1 MTDSKAMPEIEFWFE
16 FGSVYSY
23 LSVMRIENEAKKHG
37 VKIAWKP
44 FLLGAVF
51 QSLGFEGSPLVA
63 QKESAPTCSRTSR
76 VYAVSMDCAGWSPA
90 HFRDLGYFRFE

>member
-23 LSVMRIENEAKKHG
+23 LSVMRIENEAQKHG

-63 QKESAPTCSRTSR
+63 QKEKRAYVLKDVPR
-76 VYAVSMDCAGWSPA
+76 AVSMDCAGWSPA
-90 HFRDLGYFRFE
+90 HFRDLGYFRFA